1 MMMKGIE
8 KRHLMRKGIQEQQIM
23 IKYANNIQEHQNQ
36 NFHGIMM
43 IIKTSSNEERNSRTA
58 NNDKVCK

>member
-8 KRHLMRKGIQEQQIM
+8 KRHLMRKGIQEHQIM

-43 IIKTSSNEERNSRTA
+43 MIKTQN
-58 NNDKVCK
+58 